1 VLSALGTVLA
11 IYILMLK
18 ETNINGVNKMSTT
31 LADINKDGNLGLHH
45 TSLKCGYVS
54 RKLRDDRD
62 IIATP
67 YKGHFGTGYTVDLPN
82 YDSTRYCKVAY
93 YVSTV
98 KNLVISN

>member
-1 VLSALGTVLA
+1 MLSALGTVND
-11 IYILMLK
+11 IYIPMLR

-31 LADINKDGNLGLHH
+31 TLADINKDGNLRLHH
-45 TSLKCGYVS
+45 TSLKRGYVS

-67 YKGHFGTGYTVDLPN
+67 CNGHFGTGYTVDLPN

-93 YVSTV
+93 YVS
-98 KNLVISN
+98 KENGY